1 MRTRLPFLLCL
12 VGACGPRTIPPHLRV
27 ESPSGAA
34 TDARS
39 GPVTSAEGA
48 ATWLVGTDPLVRR
61 PDPGTLDTWLLL
73 PEREPIEA
81 WARLARQP
89 HAPAKTWTALE
100 SAHPGTL
107 AVPLSRGAGLAAL
120 EAAVAVSAPTGETRR
135 SLLAWLG
142 PVVVDGAPLPSA
154 ARGPLDWLEP
164 DPAEAPAAVLRWS
177 ERSVLLGWLDAP
189 QLPLKTAAAALKP
202 GVYDRLID
210 SPTGTL
216 LRARA
221 AGATQPGAAARA
233 QDKLA
238 EATTLALQQV
248 TADRN
253 ADQEQWRQT
262 RDRLADNLG
271 PDPVASLLTQ
281 ARTTAA
287 AAASEDAAVATALLS
302 HAAERIHG
310 TCPDAPCGG
319 LDRVATLHVA
329 ERWDSTQAHTAAVWR
344 VIALKAALDRLEVTR
359 ERVGVPGA
367 WGDLSDALLG
377 TGGGSVPQHLLRTR
391 TPTAATWLALSRAAG
406 ETDATTWEDCLAAL
420 EARLGSLVD
429 DALAQPGGTPE
440 TRTLLERTRRRL
452 R

>member
-1 MRTRLPFLLCL
+1 M
-12 VGACGPRTIPPHLRV
+12 
-27 ESPSGAA
+27 
-34 TDARS
+34 
-39 GPVTSAEGA
+39 
-48 ATWLVGTDPLVRR
+48 GTDPLVRR
-61 PDPGTLDTWLLL
+61 PDPGTLDTWRLVDD
-73 PEREPIEA
+73 REPIEA

-107 AVPLSRGAGLAAL
+107 AVPLARGAGLAAL
-120 EAAVAVSAPTGETRR
+120 EATVAVSAPTGEARR
-135 SLLAWLG
+135 ALLAWLG

-177 ERSVLLGWLDAP
+177 ERSVLLGWLDGP
-189 QLPLKTAAAALKP
+189 HLPSLPAAAALRP
-202 GVYDRLID
+202 GVYDRLLD
-210 SPTGTL
+210 SPTGRL

-221 AGATQPGAAARA
+221 DASTAPEAATRA
-233 QDKLA
+233 EDALA
-238 EATTLALQQV
+238 KATTLALQRV

-262 RDRLADNLG
+262 REGLADLLG
-271 PDPVASLLTQ
+271 PDPVASLLAQ
-281 ARTTAA
+281 ARTDATASA
-287 AAASEDAAVATALLS
+287 GEDAAVATALLA

-310 TCPDAPCGG
+310 SCPDTPCSG
-319 LDRVATLHVA
+319 LDRVATLEAAV
-329 ERWDSTQAHTAAVWR
+329 RWDPATAHTAAVWR

-367 WGDLSDALLG
+367 WGDLGDALLG

-406 ETDATTWEDCLAAL
+406 GTDATTWEDCLSAL
-420 EARLGSLVD
+420 ETRLDELLV

-440 TRTLLERTRRRL
+440 TRALLERTRRRL